1 MKEQQTTKAINVEGL
16 PQPVT
21 HILELM
27 VQTLKNQLHKTT
39 QHQKKIDLPSWPG
52 KPLGKM
58 TRDEIYDDVV

>member
-1 MKEQQTTKAINVEGL
+1 MKQQQITKAINVEGL

-27 VQTLKNQLHKTT
+27 VQTLRNQLHKTK
-39 QHQKKIDLPSWPG
+39 QHQKKVVLPSWPG

-58 TRDEIYDDVV
+58 TRDEIYEDVG